1 MKYSFRG
8 YTRYIVYGIILLFF
22 LPSCAVSQKANPPVV
37 KLKESRRVALM
48 PMDNLSGE
56 RKGLEVVFPLVR
68 KTLEEKGLQ
77 VIPDAKVEEFL
88 ARGRIRDVGQVSVR
102 VAKEMG
108 RELEADF
115 ILVGSVDSFVL
126 SDNPKVGLSA
136 RLISAADGSILWAR
150 SLGQSGEDFTR
161 PLGLGTIRS
170 PEELARVAVNEL
182 FQSLTWEAPSGPRAL
197 KGPGIL
203 SRLFGLSLRAYRR
216 EGFQISQIK
225 AIAVLPFENASRRR
239 EAGRVVANIL
249 VSELWNTRGI
259 NVIEPGEVRERMI
272 SLRIRAMGEIEL
284 EGLKKLGEALGAD
297 VLILGR
303 VHAYDEGV
311 ERGAPFPRVEISA
324 RALYTRT
331 GQILWMA
338 RNSHAG
344 EDFQIAMDWGKVR
357 SVITLTQKTLRE
369 MLETL

>member
-1 MKYSFRG
+1 MG
-8 YTRYIVYGIILLFF
+8 YLRYIVYGVTLLFF
-22 LPSCAVSQKANPPVV
+22 ISSCATYQKAIPPAV

-56 RKGLEVVFPLVR
+56 RKALEVVFPLAR
-68 KTLEEKGLQ
+68 KALEEKGLQ
-77 VIPDAKVEEFL
+77 VIPDEKVEEFL
-88 ARGRIRDVGQVSVR
+88 ARGRIRDVGQVCVR
-102 VAKEMG
+102 VAKG
-108 RELEADF
+108 LGKELRADF
-115 ILVGSVDSFVL
+115 IMVGSVDSFVP
-126 SDNPKVGLSA
+126 SDIPKIGLSA
-136 RLISAADGSILWAR
+136 RLVSASDGSVLWAK
-150 SLGQSGEDFTR
+150 SLGLSGEDFTR

-170 PEELARVAVNEL
+170 PEELARVAVDEL
-182 FQSLTWEAPSGPRAL
+182 FQSLTWEASSEPLAL

-203 SRLFGLSLRAYRR
+203 GRLFGPSLRAYKR

-249 VSELWNTRGI
+249 VSELKNTWGI
-259 NVIEPGEVRERMI
+259 NVIEPGEVRDRMI

-284 EGLKKLGEALGAD
+284 EGLKKLGEALGVDAI
-297 VLILGR
+297 ILGR

-311 ERGAPFPRVEISA
+311 ERGATFPRVEISA
-324 RALYTRT
+324 RALHTRT

-338 RNSHAG
+338 RNSHSG